1 MFCAFAV
8 VDENVLKIVK
18 EVEIKKE
25 KDEEKGGAVV
35 KRKNKKE
42 AEIDELEHIGHTE
55 EVDPVWDSSRI
66 KTQAF
71 YHFNIFEKT
80 KATKNS
86 SVQKNSRIFQA
97 KT

>member
-1 MFCAFAV
+1 M
-8 VDENVLKIVK
+8 LKIVK

-55 EVDPVWDSSRI
+55 EVDPVWVSSRI
-66 KTQAF
+66 KSCLLLEESQFKLYQYF
-71 YHFNIFEKT
+71 YPHS
-80 KATKNS
+80 AL
-86 SVQKNSRIFQA
+86 
-97 KT
+97 

>member
-1 MFCAFAV
+1 MILPIFAFIGPTILFCVFAV

-55 EVDPVWDSSRI
+55 EVDPV
-66 KTQAF
+66 
-71 YHFNIFEKT
+71 
-80 KATKNS
+80 
-86 SVQKNSRIFQA
+86 
-97 KT
+97 